1 MRPSA
6 RFLITVF
13 CLGILLVPVLIYAQ
27 DMDDAELRLQEIRS
41 AVDTDFY
48 EKALNLIETGSA
60 DYPGDFRFP
69 MIRGDLYEEQE
80 LYTLAL
86 ESYKEAEVLDRTNSV
101 ELRMQLAS
109 TLGYLDQNFE
119 SLFYLESLVDE
130 GESTLLDDL
139 GWMYYKTHQPEKGI
153 VRIRESLEK
162 DFNRNLSLTLG
173 TLYSEVNSPD
183 LCRKYYLDAI
193 WDAMEQQD
201 SYFAS
206 VGFYNL
212 SLAEK
217 SFYDYEAAVD
227 YATQSLELMDRAA
240 GHLALGDLYM
250 MKQSYIDAERE
261 FREAVDLD
269 KTPLSR
275 TNLASLYR
283 VQGRLDESLMEI
295 RKIEEDNDE
304 SWMYYY
310 GLNQDQFVM
319 DLYKQF
325 FEVYEGKVQQQLLFR
340 EWAVSARARRLLQL
354 IENKGKA
361 LYYRTLYRSISFREG
376 RSQLEGG
383 SELRGSL
390 TLASGAE
397 GFPRQAEKYYL
408 NALALEDFP
417 QAVPW
422 YDLVLGQ
429 ELKDM
434 DLLARAE
441 QGLNPEWERQP
452 LEDVLRSR
460 VLLMRG
466 NSREKNDIL
475 MRMYQMNPGSLVQYG
490 LRLPLE
496 LQLSGEKAS
505 GLQKRRLERFLNRSG
520 FLLIQGTG
528 NTHVLRI
535 SISDSIKYTM
545 SDPEGR
551 VLYSGNTKVESKL
564 SEELRNWV
572 RGFRMEIFQ
581 F

>member
-361 LYYRTLYRSISFREG
+361 LYYRTLSRSISFREG

>member
-1 MRPSA
+1 
-6 RFLITVF
+6 
-13 CLGILLVPVLIYAQ
+13 
-27 DMDDAELRLQEIRS
+27 MDDAELRLQEIRS

-48 EKALNLIETGSA
+48 EKALNLIEKGIA

-69 MIRGDLYEEQE
+69 MVRGDLYEEQE

-86 ESYKEAEVLDRTNSV
+86 ESYKEAEVLDMTNSV

-119 SLFYLESLVDE
+119 SLSYLESLVDE

-162 DFNRNLSLTLG
+162 DFDRNLSLTLG
-173 TLYSEVNSPD
+173 TLYSEINSPD

-193 WDAMEQQD
+193 LDALEQQD

-206 VGFYNL
+206 VGYYNL

-261 FREAVDLD
+261 FREAVGLD

-319 DLYKQF
+319 DLYRQF

-340 EWAVSARARRLLQL
+340 EWGVSARGRRLLQL

-361 LYYRTLYRSISFREG
+361 LYYRTLYRNISFREG

-390 TLASGAE
+390 TLASGSE

-417 QAVPW
+417 QAEPW
-422 YDLVLGQ
+422 YDLVLGK
-429 ELKDM
+429 ELKDK

-475 MRMYQMNPGSLVQYG
+475 MKMYQMNPGSLVQYG

-505 GLQKRRLERFLNRSG
+505 GLQKRRLESFLKQSG
-520 FLLIQGTG
+520 FRLIQGKG
-528 NTHVLRI
+528 NALVLRI

-564 SEELRNWV
+564 SEELRDWV
-572 RGFRMEIFQ
+572 RSFRMQVFQ